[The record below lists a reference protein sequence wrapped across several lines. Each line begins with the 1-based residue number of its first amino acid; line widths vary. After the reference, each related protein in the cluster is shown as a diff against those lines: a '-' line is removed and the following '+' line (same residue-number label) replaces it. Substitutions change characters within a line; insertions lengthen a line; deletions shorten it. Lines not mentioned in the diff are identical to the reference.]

1 MIIAWRQK
9 DSGLREFFIHARC
22 ASMYRHQS
30 TRRIN
35 GDAQS
40 NGRCLGHRPIFH
52 SPERE
57 RKDLVLRSS
66 SHFVQ
71 CSAMTMAIGLLNY
84 VRLRLSPM
92 KLAEHSP

>member
-9 DSGLREFFIHARC
+9 DSSRRQFSRPARST
-22 ASMYRHQS
+22 SMYRYRS
-30 TRRIN
+30 ARLIN

-40 NGRCLGHRPIFH
+40 NDRCVGHRPTFH

-57 RKDLVLRSS
+57 CKDLVLRSS

-71 CSAMTMAIGLLNY
+71 CSAMTMAIGLLNH
-84 VRLRLSPM
+84 VRFRLPR
-92 KLAEHSP
+92 